1 MSKTILIPTPLRPF
15 VNQQEEVQTEAS
27 SIHEA
32 MNDLAVN
39 FPKLKQHI
47 YDQDG
52 NLRKFMNIYVNDSDI
67 RDLEGID
74 TLLKDND
81 EISLVPAIAGGW

>member
-15 VNQQEEVQTEAS
+15 VNQQEEVQTEAL

-32 MNDLAVN
+32 MNDLAIN

-74 TLLKDND
+74 TLLNDND

>member
-15 VNQQEEVQTEAS
+15 VNQQEEVQTEAL

-32 MNDLAVN
+32 MNDLAIN

-52 NLRKFMNIYVNDSDI
+52 NLRKFMNIYLNDSDI

-74 TLLKDND
+74 TLLNDND

>member
-1 MSKTILIPTPLRPF
+1 MSKKILIPTPLRPF
-15 VNQQEEVQTEAS
+15 VNQQEEVQTEAL

-32 MNDLAVN
+32 MNNLAIN

-67 RDLEGID
+67 RDLEGVD
-74 TLLKDND
+74 TLLNDND